1 MEFGHWVDHMRY
13 ELRIALKY
21 ILSRSRERFI
31 SVITL
36 ISIIGIATGVAT
48 LIVVIGVMS
57 GFDYELR
64 DRIIGTSSHIV
75 VDKIGG
81 LDDSESAIDAI
92 KSVNDV
98 VDCAPFVN
106 TQGLL
111 LINESMVSV
120 VVRGINQDLEA
131 KVTDVEK
138 FIKRGALDLKTG
150 NKMIIG
156 KILAEK
162 LFINIGDNVRLI
174 SAGKLKDNKLAKARE
189 NTFEIT
195 GIFSSDM
202 YDYDAG
208 VVFVSLE
215 KAQVFTENPIII
227 SGISIKIKDIYMADK
242 IKKQIQAKLG
252 FPYYA
257 RTWMDLNR
265 NLFNALKLEKTA
277 MFVIL
282 TLIVLVA
289 SLNIISTLIMM
300 VMEKTKDI
308 GILKA
313 IGATAKSIRFLFT
326 LVGMSVGFIG
336 TVIGALGGL
345 FLGYLLKTYKFIT
358 LPEDIYYINTLPIK
372 IEALEVL
379 WIVIAALSIT
389 FFATF
394 YPAYQASKLNPVEA
408 LRYE

>member
-1 MEFGHWVDHMRY
+1 MRY
-13 ELRIALKY
+13 EIKIALKY
-21 ILSRSRERFI
+21 ILGRSRERFI

-36 ISIIGIATGVAT
+36 ISIIGIATGVAA

-57 GFDYELR
+57 GFDTELR

-81 LDDSESAIDAI
+81 LDDSREAMNAI
-92 KSVNDV
+92 KQVDDV
-98 VDCAPFVN
+98 VACAPFVS

-111 LINESMVSV
+111 LVNDNMVSV
-120 VVRGINQDLEA
+120 VVRGIDENLEA
-131 KVTDVEK
+131 EVTDVKK
-138 FIKRGALDLKTG
+138 FIKRGSLNFQTG
-150 NKMIIG
+150 NKMVIG
-156 KILAEK
+156 KILAQK

-174 SAGKLKDNKLAKARE
+174 SAGKLKNNRLAKARE
-189 NTFEIT
+189 NTFEVS

-208 VVFVSLE
+208 VVFISLE
-215 KAQVFTENPIII
+215 KAQVFTGNPLLV
-227 SGISIKIKDIYMADK
+227 SGISIKIKDIYTADR
-242 IKKQIQAKLG
+242 IKKQIQNKLG
-252 FPYYA
+252 FPYYT
-257 RTWMDLNR
+257 RTWMDINR

-313 IGATAKSIRFLFT
+313 IGATAKGIRFLFT
-326 LVGMSVGFIG
+326 LVGMSVGVIG
-336 TVIGALGGL
+336 TLIGTLGGL
-345 FLGYLLKTYKFIT
+345 ALGYLLETYKFIT
-358 LPEDIYYINTLPIK
+358 LPEDIYYINTLPIR